1 MLWNNIKYL
10 KDWFLGRLSFSQFS
24 GSQCMKAG
32 FALDLTFIQLVT
44 PRKLEKRVYGLFS
57 YIFMFPCSC
66 KHVFFFSKSL
76 NRPLN
81 YYNLRQKP
89 PHLVIVIYINL
100 NSLIHSCNL
109 FIWETLWGISNISKS
124 IQKLTLSLIIS

>member
-1 MLWNNIKYL
+1 MCSVLRPILLNKRCLLLIKP
-10 KDWFLGRLSFSQFS
+10 
-24 GSQCMKAG
+24 
-32 FALDLTFIQLVT
+32 FALEQHQMSKRLIFRSSFFFTVFWFSVYESGVCFT
-44 PRKLEKRVYGLFS
+44 PHVYTAGYPLRVLERRSYDLFS

-109 FIWETLWGISNISKS
+109 FI
-124 IQKLTLSLIIS
+124 